1 MTVSCHTEERALLS
15 LLVIKSNLFFVFNF
29 SQSLKY
35 IKVQYQLLVKYGFAL
50 EQKNYCVTG
59 EVQSCLEWHYVTM
72 TMNYSWATPIH
83 RAGFTLGKWQIG
95 LLGTRTSREKK
106 MTNTSLWSI
115 KVENGQVFIYLGKE
129 KQKMHQVYR
138 RVLSVKKSLYKG
150 KDSLLVRTNL
160 FIWLI
165 NSFFYLRSIRR
176 SGLTLAL
183 YVMFLQFKF
192 EPCPNG
198 THAIWKLNIATHML
212 VMAS

>member
-1 MTVSCHTEERALLS
+1 MTDRLCDNGL
-15 LLVIKSNLFFVFNF
+15 
-29 SQSLKY
+29 
-35 IKVQYQLLVKYGFAL
+35 
-50 EQKNYCVTG
+50 
-59 EVQSCLEWHYVTM
+59 
-72 TMNYSWATPIH
+72 YSIA
-83 RAGFTLGKWQIG
+83 

-106 MTNTSLWSI
+106 MTYTSLWSI
-115 KVENGQVFIYLGKE
+115 KVENGQVFVYLGKE
-129 KQKMHQVYR
+129 KLKMHQVYR
-138 RVLSVKKSLYKG
+138 GVLSVKKFLYKG

-198 THAIWKLNIATHML
+198 THTKCHLK
-212 VMAS
+212 VKYCDPYASDGIFRDILEGQSQRFCVPVQSSNRKGRSQWSQCCKC